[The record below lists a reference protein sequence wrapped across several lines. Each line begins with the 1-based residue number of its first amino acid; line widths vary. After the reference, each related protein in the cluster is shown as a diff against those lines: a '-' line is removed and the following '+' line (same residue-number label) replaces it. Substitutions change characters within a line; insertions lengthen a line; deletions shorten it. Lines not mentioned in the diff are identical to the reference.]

1 MVGDATENM
10 VTAIVM
16 ASVTAKRMLTVNDVF
31 GLRVGDSPAVRVARY
46 RMDWLYTAEVAA
58 CNLERVFLL

>member
-16 ASVTAKRMLTVNDVF
+16 ASVTAKRMLTVDDVF
-31 GLRVGDSPAVRVARY
+31 GLLVDDSPAVRVA
-46 RMDWLYTAEVAA
+46 
-58 CNLERVFLL
+58 